1 MSNAELNKNIFPEI
15 APVFDAAY
23 LADLGTLG
31 KDQVLIEKELI
42 KTAKLIR
49 KMSLRGIVNDLSTKM
64 KDLEKA
70 GKTGEIEKLGNQVRQ
85 NLLLL
90 KELENNPFHFSR
102 QRNERIKQ
110 LGNTG

>member
-1 MSNAELNKNIFPEI
+1 LKLLEKQYHDKKKLKIEDLNMNISPEI
-15 APVFDAAY
+15 APVFDLAY
-23 LADLGTLG
+23 MSDLGNFS
-31 KDQVLIEKELI
+31 KDAVLLEKELI

-90 KELENNPFHFSR
+90 KELEN
-102 QRNERIKQ
+102 
-110 LGNTG
+110 